1 MAKLQTATLAL
12 ILFLFSSCEKK
23 EEMATFTGFA
33 MTIPYQVKV
42 GDPTNS
48 WQKKKIERILADE
61 FAKINKSSNHWNP
74 HSRLSQFHGGK
85 IDRPEELEELFALV
99 TEVQEISEGRF
110 APEKGAEIQLWKAHM
125 ENKTEPS
132 TLELQE
138 AREKIYYDL
147 DGIVKGYA
155 VDCIAK
161 ALKKEG
167 LMSLYVEW
175 GGEIC
180 CVGEHP
186 AGRPWK
192 IAAGTRILEVAD
204 CALATSGDSIQRWDD
219 KTHIFSPK
227 LGAMIS
233 CKKTIRNV
241 TVQAKS
247 CAVADAVATAAM
259 LYDNPDELNE
269 FIKRAKERFEGIYV
283 YDDLL

>member
-1 MAKLQTATLAL
+1 MAKLQAAALAL
-12 ILFLFSSCEKK
+12 VLFTSCEKK
-23 EEMATFTGFA
+23 EELASFTGFA

-48 WQKKKIERILADE
+48 WQKKRVERILASE
-61 FAKINKSSNHWNP
+61 FANIDRTANHWN
-74 HSRLSQFHGGK
+74 SKSKLSQFHDGK
-85 IDRPEELEELFALV
+85 IDKPEELKKLFALAKQ
-99 TEVQEISEGRF
+99 VQEISEGRF
-110 APEKGAEIQLWKAHM
+110 APEKGAEIQLWKAHL
-125 ENKTEPS
+125 ENNSQPS
-132 TLELQE
+132 TLELKE

-155 VDCIAK
+155 VDCISK

-167 LMSLYVEW
+167 FKSIYVEW

-192 IAAGTRILEVAD
+192 IAAGSRILEITN
-204 CALATSGDSIQRWDD
+204 CALATSGDSVQRWGD
-219 KTHIFSPK
+219 KTHIFSPEQ
-227 LGAMIS
+227 GAMIS

-247 CAVADAVATAAM
+247 CAVADAIATAAM

-269 FIKRAKERFEGIYV
+269 FIKRAKMRFEGIYV